1 MQRGRGKG
9 TDSSRMPLENGK
21 ARVVDKVKIADDENE
36 DEEEEEQEMDD
47 DSDGWEEVEE
57 DEEGEE
63 GEEDEEEEEDD
74 DDGSDGWEEVEEDDE
89 EEEDHEGEEEEEEED
104 HGEDEEEREEEQQP
118 KENVK
123 SSGIKSKKELR
134 EEKKRSKITFSET
147 DLDMFKKLKAEV
159 EESDSDS
166 DEDDYEGPSYAI
178 DPSVLAPSGQVHKA
192 TKIEKMKRIL
202 EGRTDVRFQ
211 HEGHG
216 GGLTNQEK
224 LRKKNFVMVRRGK
237 RSVLLK
243 TRAANSELR
252 AKKNSQVRTPLLIDL
267 FRKTY
272 SFDFYFAERDLGKR
286 QAKETKTLIGVCI
299 CIFLFCGEFLYSSSS
314 VVVVFR

>member
-1 MQRGRGKG
+1 
-9 TDSSRMPLENGK
+9 MPLEYGK

-36 DEEEEEQEMDD
+36 DDEEEEQEMDD
-47 DSDGWEEVEE
+47 DSDGWEEV
-57 DEEGEE
+57 DEEEE
-63 GEEDEEEEEDD
+63 GEEDDEDNEGEEEEEEEEED

-89 EEEDHEGEEEEEEED
+89 EEEEENEDEENEEEEEEEK
-104 HGEDEEEREEEQQP
+104 EEEQS
-118 KENVK
+118 KEKVK
-123 SSGIKSKKELR
+123 SSVIKSKKELR

-178 DPSVLAPSGQVHKA
+178 DPSLLAPSGQVHKA

-202 EGRTDVRFQ
+202 EGRSDVRFQ

-252 AKKNSQVRTPLLIDL
+252 AKKNSQVRTLLVL
-267 FRKTY
+267 FMRNFLITHSISIILQKEIWGRDKRK
-272 SFDFYFAERDLGKR
+272 RRRL
-286 QAKETKTLIGVCI
+286 
-299 CIFLFCGEFLYSSSS
+299 
-314 VVVVFR
+314 